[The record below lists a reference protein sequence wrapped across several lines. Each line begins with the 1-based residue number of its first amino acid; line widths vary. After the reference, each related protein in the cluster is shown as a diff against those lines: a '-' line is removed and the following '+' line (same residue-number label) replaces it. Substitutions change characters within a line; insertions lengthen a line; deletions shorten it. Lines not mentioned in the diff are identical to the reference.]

1 MLTYPL
7 LSAILSRSAMV
18 AANTKTMTKFN
29 TISILSLAA
38 GLTFAGSA
46 IAEEDSGIFKGSGKD
61 GAWFLQTSHE
71 SAYKA
76 LADNATLTIDWA
88 KNTTGK
94 EITFGYTLLNAGEGV
109 DSNFTLGTISS
120 TSNVSYVK
128 NTNEKFTADEGS
140 AWSQDFK
147 KGDLVAI
154 WVKEQ
159 GSEDYWY
166 ISTTDGKSSVT
177 VGSDPHDG
185 EADTWFGGSGKSHSH
200 ATLQFHLS
208 GSGTSEDGTV
218 IPAGGISGGPLPGV
232 WATIALASAAG
243 TYLRRRK
250 NK

>member
-1 MLTYPL
+1 MKKLNYITVL
-7 LSAILSRSAMV
+7 G
-18 AANTKTMTKFN
+18 
-29 TISILSLAA
+29 LAA
-38 GLTFAGSA
+38 GLTFAGNA
-46 IAEEDSGIFKGSGKD
+46 MAEDDSGIFKGNGKD
-61 GAWFLQTSHE
+61 GAWFLQTSHQ

-109 DSNFTLGTISS
+109 ENNFTLGTISS
-120 TSNVSYVK
+120 TSNVKYVK
-128 NTNEKFTADEGS
+128 DTNEQFTAGEGS
-140 AWSQDFK
+140 AWTQDFK

-159 GSEDYWY
+159 GSDDYLY

-200 ATLQFHLS
+200 ATLLFHLS
-208 GSGTSEDGTV
+208 GSGTSNDGTV
-218 IPAGGISGGPLPGV
+218 TPAGGISGGPLPGV
-232 WATIALASAAG
+232 WATIALAGAASA
-243 TYLRRRK
+243 YLKRRRK
-250 NK
+250 ENK

>member
-1 MLTYPL
+1 MKKLNYITVL
-7 LSAILSRSAMV
+7 G
-18 AANTKTMTKFN
+18 
-29 TISILSLAA
+29 LAA
-38 GLTFAGSA
+38 GLTFAGNA
-46 IAEEDSGIFKGSGKD
+46 MAEDDSGIFKGNGKD

-71 SAYKA
+71 SAFKA

-109 DSNFTLGTISS
+109 DNSFTLGTISS

-128 NTNEKFTADEGS
+128 DTDDQFTADGGS
-140 AWSQDFK
+140 AWTREFK

-154 WVKEQ
+154 WAKEKD
-159 GSEDYWY
+159 SDKYWY
-166 ISTTDGKSSVT
+166 ISTTDGQSSVT
-177 VGSDPHDG
+177 VGSGPHDG

-208 GSGTSEDGTV
+208 GSGTSGDGTV

-232 WATIALASAAG
+232 WATIALAGAASA
-243 TYLRRRK
+243 YLKRRRK
-250 NK
+250 ENK